1 MRLDFLVHGLSGQID
16 VSVEAVRAP
25 SDFGASPGSI
35 GLPACEATV
44 TYAGGG
50 YLALLGWIQTVR
62 STDNR
67 SGGSEFEP
75 DPLEP
80 LGDVRH
86 PFCFFGIKPTLFD
99 APSRDTR
106 ADLVWLA
113 RSFLT
118 VIGDH
123 RRREVWALAGFS
135 WGFVVARGQV
145 TLTPPRTLD
154 SAAWNDQLPALATA
168 YPDWTFATD
177 LRT

>member
-1 MRLDFLVHGLSGQID
+1 LHGLAGHID
-16 VSVEAVRAP
+16 VSVEAVRSP
-25 SDFGASPGSI
+25 GDFGAPPGSLD
-35 GLPACEATV
+35 LPACEATV
-44 TYAGGG
+44 TYPGGG

-67 SGGSEFEP
+67 SGGSDFEP
-75 DPLEP
+75 DPFEP

-123 RRREVWALAGFS
+123 RRKEVWALVGFS
-135 WGFVVARGQV
+135 WGFVIAGGQA
-145 TLTPPRTLD
+145 TLTPPSALD
-154 SAAWNDQLPALATA
+154 SMAWNDQLPTLATA
-168 YPDWTFATD
+168 YPDWTFAKD
-177 LRT
+177 LRR